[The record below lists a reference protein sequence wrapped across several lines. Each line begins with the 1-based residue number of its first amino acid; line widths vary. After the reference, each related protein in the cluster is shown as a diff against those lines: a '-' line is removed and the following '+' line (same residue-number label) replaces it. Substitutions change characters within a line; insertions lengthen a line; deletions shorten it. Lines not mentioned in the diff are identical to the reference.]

1 MDNDLISRST
11 LIEAIRERMLDEDEI
26 MHELDREYNKGL
38 LRAIKCVKRAPAV
51 DAEPARRG
59 EWTKPYKNDI
69 WDCYVCSLC
78 GYMCDSKFRF
88 CPNCDAKMDRD
99 AEK

>member
-1 MDNDLISRST
+1 MVGIVSKAARRLSKAEKFNALLCAND
-11 LIEAIRERMLDEDEI
+11 
-26 MHELDREYNKGL
+26 ELDREYNKGL

-88 CPNCDAKMDRD
+88 CPNCDAKMDRG

>member
-1 MDNDLISRST
+1 MVGIVSKAARRLSKAEKFNALLCAND
-11 LIEAIRERMLDEDEI
+11 
-26 MHELDREYNKGL
+26 ELDREYNKGL

-69 WDCYVCSLC
+69 WDCYACSLC
-78 GYMCDSKFRF
+78 GYICDSKFRF
-88 CPNCDAKMDRD
+88 CPNCDAKMDRG